1 MTVMLVDN
9 GKSPDEPYNAC
20 LGFWLPPD
28 SPYGNFQLKLMKLC
42 QRLDEA
48 NRRLCDSHIYWERA
62 RAGGIPPISINAF
75 ERHVYA
81 NEQAIYLI
89 RRSADEII
97 ALIWCLSEW
106 ERTGTYPS
114 QIKVDCIGAVLK
126 QESDQQL
133 APFKC
138 HIKVLQALNEISNA
152 FKHSFVQ
159 SDITL
164 IGRDEPFVFALSL
177 RYNKLASGA
186 QFHNVSLAL
195 IVQAFSVFYKEGM
208 DWLSG
213 FSERHR

>member
-1 MTVMLVDN
+1 M
-9 GKSPDEPYNAC
+9 
-20 LGFWLPPD
+20 
-28 SPYGNFQLKLMKLC
+28 
-42 QRLDEA
+42 
-48 NRRLCDSHIYWERA
+48 
-62 RAGGIPPISINAF
+62 
-75 ERHVYA
+75 
-81 NEQAIYLI
+81 
-89 RRSADEII
+89 
-97 ALIWCLSEW
+97 
-106 ERTGTYPS
+106 
-114 QIKVDCIGAVLK
+114 LK